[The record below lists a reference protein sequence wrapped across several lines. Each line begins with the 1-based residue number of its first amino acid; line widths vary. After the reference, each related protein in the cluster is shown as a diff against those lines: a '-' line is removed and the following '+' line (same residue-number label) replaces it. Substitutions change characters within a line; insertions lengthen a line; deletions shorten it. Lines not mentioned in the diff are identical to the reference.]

1 MIGEASESDKVAR
14 VMRMRPRLRAD
25 VDLVELGNGRM
36 LAVSGT
42 RFLALE
48 TTHMRVLASLLD
60 GEHRM
65 TEIWRSTNGV
75 MTPALVVRTVM
86 MLEAVGLS
94 PMVLPCPSAR
104 RVRSWIPS
112 AWTLPSVGLWS

>member
-1 MIGEASESDKVAR
+1 MIGEVSESDKVAR
-14 VMRMRPRLRAD
+14 VMRMRPRLRAN

-48 TTHMRVLASLLD
+48 MAHMRVLASLLD

-65 TEIWRSTNGV
+65 TEIWRGTKGV
-75 MTPALVVRTVM
+75 MSPALVVRIVM
-86 MLEAVGLS
+86 MLEAVGFIADG
-94 PMVLPCPSAR
+94 PAV
-104 RVRSWIPS
+104 
-112 AWTLPSVGLWS
+112 SVGAEG